1 MNDSN
6 LTDEEMKEPVNIFED
21 CPELFRAAATIFI
34 KKINAICSKYS
45 VHDECYTNCPLY
57 GDNCGLTRH
66 GTYEEIREILRIL
79 DEFEEEPQ
87 PVCKCGYA
95 FNNDDYKFCPRCGA
109 EKP

>member
-6 LTDEEMKEPVNIFED
+6 LTDEEIKEPVNIFED
-21 CPELFRAAATIFI
+21 CPELFRAAAAIFI
-34 KKINAICSKYS
+34 KKINAICNKYS

-57 GDNCGLTRH
+57 GHNCGITRH
-66 GTYEEIREILRIL
+66 GTYEEIKEILRIL

-95 FNNDDYKFCPRCGA
+95 FNDDYKFCPHCGA